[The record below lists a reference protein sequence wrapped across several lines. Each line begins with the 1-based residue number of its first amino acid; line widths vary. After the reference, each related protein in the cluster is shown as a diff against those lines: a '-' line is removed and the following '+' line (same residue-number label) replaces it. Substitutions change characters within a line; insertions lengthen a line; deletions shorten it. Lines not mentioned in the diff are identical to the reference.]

1 VIVTS
6 SRVIAALSLFAAL
19 GELGAQVG
27 VAPRPTLAVAPSQ
40 PAPGAVARLTLR
52 AGADNPVADVRGT
65 LSGEPLHFVR
75 VAGGAWHALG
85 GVPVDASRSVM
96 ARAEIRHTNGTVDS
110 VQLVIAVPPPP
121 RRRTEPLKVDTAF
134 TAPPDPER
142 IARIE
147 RENLRA
153 RQVGKSS
160 HETPVMWTASFL
172 RPRQS
177 VITSMFGSGRVFN
190 GELSARHLGVD
201 FRGAIGDTVRAANRG
216 IVAVVDSFVLAGN
229 VIYIDHGAGVVTGY
243 FHLSKQLVQPGDTV
257 SRGQVIGLVGQ
268 SGRVTGP
275 HLHWAARYG
284 EVTVNPLDLV
294 TISSSWYPA
303 SAAAKAARTRKD
315 AARPGA
321 PGTPRH

>member
-1 VIVTS
+1 VTAKWS
-6 SRVIAALSLFAAL
+6 GVVAALWVFAAPAAL
-19 GELGAQVG
+19 RAQT
-27 VAPRPTLAVAPSQ
+27 ASRPTLAVTPVQ
-40 PAPGAVARLTLR
+40 PAPGAIARLSLR
-52 AGADNPVADVRGT
+52 AGAGESIADVRGT

-75 VAGGAWHALG
+75 VTGGAWHALG
-85 GVPVDASRSVM
+85 GVPVDASRSVT
-96 ARAEIRHTNGTVDS
+96 ARVEVRNTDGTVDS
-110 VQLVIAVPPPP
+110 VRLAIAVPPPP
-121 RRRTEPLKVDTAF
+121 KRRTEPLAVDTAF

-147 RENLRA
+147 RENRRA
-153 RQVGKSS
+153 REVGKQS
-160 HETPVMWTASFL
+160 HETPVLWTSSFL

-190 GELSARHLGVD
+190 GQLSARHLGVD

-216 IVAVVDSFVLAGN
+216 VVAVVDSFVLAGN

-257 SRGQVIGLVGQ
+257 RRGQVIGLVGQ

-294 TISSSWYPA
+294 SIKPEWYPN
-303 SAAAKAARTRKD
+303 RR
-315 AARPGA
+315 
-321 PGTPRH
+321 